1 MNDQADND
9 SGTGGWDA
17 INASLA
23 QAYPGQEPRHAA
35 PVLPASLGGGD
46 PLDGISAYFSTQ
58 GWPHWHY
65 VTYGLSELYGKESED
80 LDHSGYGLELTFRLR
95 ALPGQTEPPS
105 WAFDFL
111 QNLARY
117 VFRTGNVFQDG
128 HWMTANGPIALDTPT
143 RICSMAFASDPQL
156 PAIDSVN
163 GRVEFVQ
170 VVGLTLEEERAAN
183 QWAPRK
189 LLDALLPHM
198 PLWITDLERESLLEA
213 PDVAEAVAAGL
224 ARDGS
229 SSEALFTDV
238 LQVAEMAP
246 SGAAVGPSFKVTLGA
261 RQVASLLTLLP
272 LRLPFG
278 QFFVLSG
285 SDWQLFFEPAEA
297 DSVVL
302 EDTMLVVRMCPATLA
317 TFTSAMAPREGS
329 YQVAGLA
336 QLTWSVQKTLIRDA
350 SGAVVQTIG

>member
-1 MNDQADND
+1 MTDQADDD

-23 QAYPGQEPRHAA
+23 QLYPGQEPRHSA

-46 PLDGISAYFSTQ
+46 PLDGISAYYSTQ

-80 LDHSGYGLELTFRLR
+80 LEHSGYGFELTFRLR
-95 ALPGQTEPPS
+95 AQAGETEPPS

-117 VFRTGNVFQDG
+117 VFRTGNVFEDG
-128 HWMTANGPIALDTPT
+128 HWMTANGPIALGTPT

-163 GRVEFVQ
+163 GRVAFVQ

-183 QWAPRK
+183 QWAPKK
-189 LLDALLPHM
+189 LLNALLPHM

-213 PDVAEAVAAGL
+213 PDVSEAVAAGL

-238 LQVAEMAP
+238 LQVSEIA
-246 SGAAVGPSFKVTLGA
+246 SSAAAGPSFKVTLGA

-285 SDWQLFFEPAEA
+285 SDWQLFFEPADA
-297 DSVVL
+297 DSVLL

-317 TFTSAMAPREGS
+317 AFTSTLAPREGN
-329 YQVAGLA
+329 YQLPGLA
-336 QLTWSVQKTLIRDA
+336 QLAWSVQKNLIKDA
-350 SGAVVQTIG
+350 RGTVVQTIG

>member
-9 SGTGGWDA
+9 SDTSGWDA

-23 QAYPGQEPRHAA
+23 QLYPGQEPRHAA
-35 PVLPASLGGGD
+35 PVRSAMLGGGD
-46 PLDGISAYFSTQ
+46 PLDGISVYHSTE
-58 GWPHWHY
+58 GVPHWHY
-65 VTYGLSELYGKESED
+65 VSYGLSELYGKESED
-80 LDHSGYGLELTFRLR
+80 PDHSGYGLELTFRLR
-95 ALPGQTEPPS
+95 ALPGETEAPS

-117 VFRTGNVFQDG
+117 VFRTGNVFRDG

-170 VVGLTLEEERAAN
+170 IVGLTLEEERAATR
-183 QWAPRK
+183 WAPRK

-198 PLWITDLERESLLEA
+198 PLWITDLERASLLDL
-213 PDVAEAVAAGL
+213 PDVGAAVAAGM

-229 SSEALFTDV
+229 STGHIFTDV
-238 LQVAEMAP
+238 LEVAELARGGG
-246 SGAAVGPSFKVTLGA
+246 GAALQVTLGA
-261 RQVASLLTLLP
+261 RQVADLLALLP

-278 QFFVLSG
+278 HALTLAG
-285 SDWQLFFEPAEA
+285 SDWQLVFELAEIDDA
-297 DSVVL
+297 VL
-302 EDTMLVVRMCPATLA
+302 EDQTLTVFMRPATLA
-317 TFTSAMAPREGS
+317 AFASTLAPREGD
-329 YQVAGLA
+329 YHLAGLA
-336 QLTWSVQKTLIRDA
+336 QVAWSVKKTLIRDA
-350 SGAVVQTIG
+350 NGVVVQTIG